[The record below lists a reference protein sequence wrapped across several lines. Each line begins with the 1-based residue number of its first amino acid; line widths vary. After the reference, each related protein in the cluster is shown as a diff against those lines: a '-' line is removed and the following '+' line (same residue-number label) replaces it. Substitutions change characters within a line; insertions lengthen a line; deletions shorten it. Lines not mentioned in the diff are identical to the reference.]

1 MKTDD
6 LISMLAAGA
15 APVEP
20 NTAWRRYAMAL
31 GWGAFGC
38 TLLMAVWL
46 GVRRDI
52 AAASLLPM
60 FWVKLAFPGA
70 LLAGALL
77 IAQRLSR
84 PGARLGHALLWLGA
98 PVLAMWGLA
107 AVVLMGAEPAT
118 PATYTRLIYGV
129 SWQVCPFYIATLSA
143 PAFVAVLWAMKGLA
157 PTRPALAGAAAGL
170 VAGALGAF
178 TYALYCPEMAAP
190 FLGIWYLVGMLIP
203 AALGAALGPLLLDW

>member
-6 LISMLAAGA
+6 LISMLATGA

-70 LLAGALL
+70 LLVGALL
-77 IAQRLSR
+77 KAQRLSR
-84 PGARLGHALLWLGA
+84 PGAPLGH
-98 PVLAMWGLA
+98 V
-107 AVVLMGAEPAT
+107 
-118 PATYTRLIYGV
+118 
-129 SWQVCPFYIATLSA
+129 
-143 PAFVAVLWAMKGLA
+143 
-157 PTRPALAGAAAGL
+157 
-170 VAGALGAF
+170 
-178 TYALYCPEMAAP
+178 
-190 FLGIWYLVGMLIP
+190 
-203 AALGAALGPLLLDW
+203 